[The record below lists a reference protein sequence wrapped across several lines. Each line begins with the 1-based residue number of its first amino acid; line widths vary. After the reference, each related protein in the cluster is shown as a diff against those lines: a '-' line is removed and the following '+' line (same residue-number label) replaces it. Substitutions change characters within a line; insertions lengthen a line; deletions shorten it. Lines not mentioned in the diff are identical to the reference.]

1 MLKLKI
7 FFILCI
13 FHLIT
18 MPTHSQTTPTFTLTI
33 QNIKSTKGIIRVAFY
48 DKSGEFPSEKTMKF
62 GMELKPEKTGEI
74 TVAWKDIP
82 VGEYA
87 IAVFQDLNNNKKLD
101 KNLFGYPKEPFGFS
115 KNFKPK
121 LSAPTFND
129 CKINFNNN
137 LNNFSIKLID

>member
-1 MLKLKI
+1 MS
-7 FFILCI
+7 
-13 FHLIT
+13 T
-18 MPTHSQTTPTFTLTI
+18 QAQPTPTFNLTI

-48 DKSGEFPSEKTMKF
+48 DKSSEFPSEKTMKF
-62 GMELKPEKTGEI
+62 GKEFKPEKTGEV

-82 VGEYA
+82 FGEYA

-121 LSAPTFND
+121 LSAPNFND

-137 LNNFSIKLID
+137 SNKFSIKLID